1 VREVEDHIDARSVEI
16 LHKLGLTEDM
26 VRDHVFLPDHVR
38 SAALRIELWQAGDA
52 DHDPIDAPP
61 PSGLFYRLNV
71 GRLGRDLHKLL
82 SGCLAGYSLQ
92 LRRYG
97 RILLDQQWNWART
110 PVDGDVAWAG
120 EVPMHVA
127 SVSKL
132 ITAMAMT
139 KLLHSRNI
147 SPDAHISK
155 WLPSHWHK
163 GPGVDRITFRHLLTH
178 TSGLVLVDQPGP
190 SDYQFMKDQIAIGT
204 VGKPGYRNLNFGL
217 CRILISTIDA
227 PYLFDLLGP
236 GATDKYWDLT
246 TIRYYSRYV
255 SENVYAPAGVT
266 STFEQTGDNALAYA
280 YPASGPGKSSGD
292 LSTMSGCVA
301 WRLSVDDLLRVMA
314 AFRRLGVIVD
324 PARAQTMLDRKFGLD
339 VKRDTPLGRI
349 YAKGGFW
356 SFEEGRFVEQSNV
369 FFLPKGME
377 LAILANSPL
386 CKPDTG
392 FMDKVL
398 AAIEDNIESML
409 FAVAITASSA
419 LVAFGL
425 FRRARATRRRR

>member
-1 VREVEDHIDARSVEI
+1 MTSEPAADARSVEI
-16 LHKLGLTEDM
+16 LHKLGLTENM
-26 VRDHVFLPDHVR
+26 VRDHVFRPDHV
-38 SAALRIELWQAGDA
+38 ATAGLHVELHEAGDGG
-52 DHDPIDAPP
+52 DDPASPAP

-71 GRLGRDLHKLL
+71 DGLSRDLHDLL

-97 RILLDQQWNWART
+97 RTIIDQQWHSAKT
-110 PVDGDVAWAG
+110 PVDGRLDWASD
-120 EVPMHVA
+120 VPMHVA

-147 SPDAHISK
+147 SPDARILP
-155 WLPSHWHK
+155 WLPKYWHK
-163 GPGVDRITFRHLLTH
+163 GPGVDRLTFRHLLTH
-178 TSGLVLVDQPGP
+178 TSGLVLLDEAGP
-190 SDYQFMKDQIAIGT
+190 SDFQFMKDQIAIGT
-204 VGKPGYRNLNFGL
+204 VGKPGYRNLNYGL

-227 PYLFDLLGP
+227 PFLFDLIP
-236 GATDKYWDLT
+236 GATDAYWDLT
-246 TIRYYSRYV
+246 TIRYYARYV
-255 SENVYAPAGVT
+255 SENVFDPVGVT
-266 STFEQTGDNALAYA
+266 STFAHTGDHALAYP
-280 YPASGPGKSSGD
+280 YPPNVPGWNSSD
-292 LSTMSGCVA
+292 LSTMSGCAA
-301 WRLSVDDLLRVMA
+301 WHLSVDDLLRVMA

-324 PARAQTMLDRKFGLD
+324 PASAQTMLDRQFGLD

-356 SFEEGRFVEQSNV
+356 SFDHGRFVEQSNV

-377 LAILANSPL
+377 LVILANSPL

-398 AAIEDNIESML
+398 AAIENNIENTL
-409 FAVAITASSA
+409 FKVAIAAVGA
-419 LVAFGL
+419 LAAVGL
-425 FRRARATRRRR
+425 YRQVRAPRRRP

>member
-1 VREVEDHIDARSVEI
+1 MDDHLDTRSVEI
-16 LHKLGLTEDM
+16 LHKLGLTEGM
-26 VRDHVFLPDHVR
+26 VRDHVFRPNNVT
-38 SAALRIELWQAGDA
+38 AASLHIELRQAGDA
-52 DHDPIDAPP
+52 DDEPADAPP

-71 GRLGRDLHKLL
+71 EKLGRDLHALL

-97 RILLDQQWNWART
+97 RPVLEQQWQKART
-110 PVDGDVAWAG
+110 PVDGGLDWAAH
-120 EVPMHVA
+120 VPMHIA

-139 KLLHSRNI
+139 KLLFSRNI
-147 SPDAHISK
+147 SPDARILP
-155 WLPSHWHK
+155 WLPKYWHK
-163 GPGVDRITFRHLLTH
+163 GPGVDRLTFRQLLTH
-178 TSGLVLVDQPGP
+178 TSGLVLLDEPGA
-190 SDYQFMKDQIAIGT
+190 SDFPFMKDQIAIGT

-236 GATDKYWDLT
+236 GATDAYWDLT

-255 SENVYAPAGVT
+255 SENVFAPAGVT
-266 STFEQTGDNALAYA
+266 STLAHTEDNALAYS
-280 YPASGPGKSSGD
+280 YPVSGPGKSSGD
-292 LSTMSGCVA
+292 LSTMSGAIA
-301 WRLSVDDLLRVMA
+301 WHLSVDDLLRVMA

-324 PARAQTMLDRKFGLD
+324 PARAQTMLDRQFGLD

-356 SFEEGRFVEQSNV
+356 SFDDGRFVKQSNA

-377 LAILANSPL
+377 LVILANSPH
-386 CKPDTG
+386 CTPNTG
-392 FMDKVL
+392 FMGKVL
-398 AAIEDNIESML
+398 EAIEDNIESTL
-409 FAVAITASSA
+409 FTFAITAASA
-419 LVAFGL
+419 LAAVGL
-425 FRRARATRRRR
+425 YRQARRARRRR

>member
-1 VREVEDHIDARSVEI
+1 MEDQIDARSVEI

-26 VRDHVFLPDHVR
+26 VRNHVFVPDHAA
-38 SAALRIELWQAGDA
+38 SAALRIELRQAGDV
-52 DHDPIDAPP
+52 DDYPGETPP

-71 GRLGRDLHKLL
+71 EKLGRDLHALL
-82 SGCLAGYSLQ
+82 SGCLVGYSLQ

-97 RILLDQQWNWART
+97 RTILDQQWNYART
-110 PVDGDVAWAG
+110 PGDGDVPWAAG
-120 EVPMHVA
+120 VPMHVA

-147 SPDAHISK
+147 SLDAHISP
-155 WLPSHWHK
+155 WLPGYWHK
-163 GPGVDRITFRHLLTH
+163 GPGVDRITFRNLLTH
-178 TSGLVLVDQPGP
+178 MLGLVLLDEAGP
-190 SDYQFMKDQIAIGT
+190 SDFPFMKDQIAIGT

-236 GATDKYWDLT
+236 GVTDRYWDLT

-255 SENVYAPAGVT
+255 SENVFAPAGVT
-266 STFEQTGDNALAYA
+266 STFEQTAGNALAYS
-280 YPASGPGKSSGD
+280 YPLSGPGKSSGD

-324 PARAQTMLDRKFGLD
+324 PARATTMLDRKLGVD
-339 VKRDTPLGRI
+339 VKWDTSLGRI

-356 SFEEGRFVEQSNV
+356 SFEKGHFVEQSNV

-386 CKPDTG
+386 CKPDVG
-392 FMDKVL
+392 FMGKVL
-398 AAIEDNIESML
+398 AAIEDSIESTL
-409 FAVAITASSA
+409 FRVAIAASTA
-419 LVAFGL
+419 LVAVGL
-425 FRRARATRRRR
+425 LRRARATRRRS